1 MPKLLT
7 LALKEVRE
15 AMLTLRFQV
24 GTALA
29 VVLVALSVWTLADD
43 QARRVEGHSHRLALN
58 EAHMAEFGHLNRVGS
73 ARLVGQPPG
82 PLTAWVRGL
91 SQGAHLDQF
100 DDDPLPVLFPL
111 LDMVSVITVV
121 FSLLALVFT
130 FDAVTG
136 ERRAGTL
143 RLLATFDL
151 SRGALVG
158 GKLLGALG
166 MVALVFTASWL
177 VAALV
182 AVVASPVPWGVTEW
196 LAALATGLG
205 GLLYVGAFAALG
217 VALSALTHHPRSSAF
232 AALGTWVALV
242 LVIPNLAPFL
252 AAEIRPLPSLTAHQR
267 RLGHLLNEERDAVQD
282 RLRREAFER
291 LQNEDPAVGRYFDLA
306 RSRTRGEL
314 AAAEAED
321 PDLARAAAAVR
332 EASAEALREGNRI
345 QREKADALE
354 RDFERRADAQVRL
367 ARILSL
373 ASPTP
378 AFTYLA
384 TDLTETGLRH
394 RKRLE
399 AQKEEVFATVY
410 REWRRAK
417 LARLEERDPTRDW
430 WNTPAD
436 LTDMP
441 RFTYR
446 SEPLS
451 GRLAATSP
459 WFVTLV
465 FYGALFTAVAAFAF
479 TRYDL
484 R

>member
-1 MPKLLT
+1 MPRMLT

-15 AMLTLRFQV
+15 GMLTLRFQA

-43 QARRVEGHSHRLALN
+43 QARRVEGVSHRLALN
-58 EAHMAEFGHLNRVGS
+58 EAHLSEFGHLNRVGS
-73 ARLVGQPPG
+73 TTLVGQPPG

-151 SRGALVG
+151 SRGALVA
-158 GKLLGALG
+158 GKLLGAVGTVTVLF
-166 MVALVFTASWL
+166 AASWL

-182 AVVASPVPWGVTEW
+182 VVVASPVPWGATEW

-205 GLLYVGAFAALG
+205 GLLYGVAFAALG
-217 VALSALTHHPRSSAF
+217 MALSALTRRPRSSAF
-232 AALGTWVALV
+232 AALAAWVALV

-252 AAEIRPLPSLTAHQR
+252 AAEARPLPSLTAHQR
-267 RLGHLLNEERDAVQD
+267 RLGRMLNEERDAVQD

-291 LQNEDPAVGRYFDLA
+291 LQQDEPAVRRYFELAGDLP
-306 RSRTRGEL
+306 REEL
-314 AAAEAED
+314 AAAVEED
-321 PDLARAAAAVR
+321 PGLARAATSVRAAN
-332 EASAEALREGNRI
+332 AEALREGNRI

-367 ARILSL
+367 ARLFSL

-378 AFTYLA
+378 AFIYLA

-394 RKRLE
+394 RERLE
-399 AQKEEVFATVY
+399 AQQEEFSATVY
-410 REWRRAK
+410 RDWQRAK
-417 LARLEERDPTRDW
+417 LARLEERDPGRDW

-441 RFTYR
+441 RFSYR
-446 SEPLS
+446 SEPLA
-451 GRLAATSP
+451 GRLAVTAP
-459 WFVTLV
+459 WFATLAL
-465 FYGALFTAVAAFAF
+465 YGVLFTAVAAVAF
-479 TRYDL
+479 TRYDV